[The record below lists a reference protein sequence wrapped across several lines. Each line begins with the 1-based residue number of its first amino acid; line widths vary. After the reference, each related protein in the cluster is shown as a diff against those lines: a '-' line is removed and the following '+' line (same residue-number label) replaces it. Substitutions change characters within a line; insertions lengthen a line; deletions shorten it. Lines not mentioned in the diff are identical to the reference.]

1 MLLSIGLFSVIFV
14 GIRSEPGRRS
24 FTLIWRWL
32 FGFWEAPSATA
43 VAMAWHITGYNH
55 QETGSRRKRKWENG
69 IKIGREANDR
79 STA

>member
-1 MLLSIGLFSVIFV
+1 
-14 GIRSEPGRRS
+14 
-24 FTLIWRWL
+24 LIWRWL